1 MASVHTTPSGRPI
14 RRGLENACHLCRL
27 RKVRCDRV
35 KPACENCRLA
45 RVSCVFSSS
54 SDRPRKTVHQK
65 LADAK
70 AHVQKLEE
78 QLRERC
84 PSPGLTLAGT
94 RLSDPGR
101 FDTALATFQWHL
113 SFCDLPDSFDLA
125 AFSNELVKTVGPVAP
140 SELAVVRPKWPSL
153 QLVRVVL
160 EYFKKTHLYS
170 VFPVVDVDEIARILE
185 GDELDLNDRSIDAT
199 SRACLGAFTA
209 LITGLRRDEP
219 TFVAA
224 GAEPIAHVR
233 AFLTLLPDLALQDRS
248 PRALEALLMTAL
260 YITPMGEPQTSEVL
274 LSLAVRILFNLGANR
289 AQTER
294 KSPHLRAMFWLFYS
308 FDKENSLRR
317 SRPPLIHDADCDLD
331 LPATYLSEYTDYHFF
346 QNELSSHAL
355 LYPSD
360 LRMALL
366 KSRIYRLLYSVD
378 AQRQSEAR
386 RLQRIRELDQEL
398 VNLKASFPAHCQPDD
413 FARGL
418 VPDTLFHDLSLRG
431 ANIHLGYYFC
441 LTKIHSA
448 TAGGRISPLPSS
460 AELCYQAARSTLL
473 YIRRVQDCI
482 IPGTFWIYSQ
492 FLITAVLA
500 LYRRLLVASDGPQVR
515 EDVQI
520 LEDTAGI
527 FARLSTTIAERGNS
541 FAPYMIAEKFVQK
554 ITALAKERFPSK
566 SAAGDRD

>member
-14 RRGLENACHLCRL
+14 RRGLGNACQLCRL

-45 RVSCVFSSS
+45 RIPCVFSSL
-54 SDRPRKTVHQK
+54 SDRPRRTVHQS
-65 LADAK
+65 
-70 AHVQKLEE
+70 HVQKLEV

-84 PSPGLTLAGT
+84 LSPGLTLAGT

-125 AFSNELVKTVGPVAP
+125 GFSNELVKTVGPVAP
-140 SELAVVRPKWPSL
+140 SELAVVKPKWPSS
-153 QLVRVVL
+153 QLVRSAL

-170 VFPVVDVDEIARILE
+170 VFPVVDVDETAQIIK
-185 GDELDLNDRSIDAT
+185 DNELDLNDASIDT
-199 SRACLGAFTA
+199 RSRACLGAFTA

-219 TFVAA
+219 VFVAA
-224 GAEPIAHVR
+224 GADPIAHVR
-233 AFLTLLPDLALQDRS
+233 AVLTLLPDLVLQDRS
-248 PRALEALLMTAL
+248 PRALETLLMTAL
-260 YITPMGEPQTSEVL
+260 YITPMGEPQTSEAL
-274 LSLAVRILFNLGANR
+274 LSLAVRIVFNTGANR
-289 AQTER
+289 AETER
-294 KSPHLRAMFWLFYS
+294 KSPHLRAMFWLLYS

-317 SRPPLIHDADCDLD
+317 SQPPLIHDADCDLD
-331 LPATYLSEYTDYHFF
+331 LPSTYLFEYTDYHFF

-366 KSRIYRLLYSVD
+366 KSRIYRLLYSVE

-398 VNLKASFPAHCQPDD
+398 VNLKASFPRHCQPDD
-413 FARGL
+413 FAKGL

-448 TAGGRISPLPSS
+448 TAGGGMSPPASS
-460 AELCYQAARSTLL
+460 IELCYQAARSTLL
-473 YIRRVQDCI
+473 YIRRVQNCI
-482 IPGTFWIYSQ
+482 IPETFWIYFQ
-492 FLITAVLA
+492 YLTTAVLA
-500 LYRRLLVASDGPQVR
+500 LYRRLLVASDVSQVR

-527 FARLSTTIAERGNS
+527 FARLSTTNAERGNF
-541 FAPYMIAEKFVQK
+541 FAPYKIAENFVSK
-554 ITALAKERFPSK
+554 ITALAKESIMRSPLNGSTQE
-566 SAAGDRD
+566 DRET